1 VLGNLDPAKLLVILV
16 VVLVVVGPERLPKVA
31 RTLGAFWHEFSRVR
45 QEVVDEVRSALPD
58 TGDLPK
64 IPRIP
69 SVRGTLTGL
78 ITDSTSQTQPTSN
91 GQPRNGSSAPT
102 QAKRPVHAGAHTDV
116 FVPPA
121 DDPSMN

>member
-1 VLGNLDPAKLLVILV
+1 MLGNLDPAKILVILV

-31 RTLGAFWHEFSRVR
+31 RTLGAAWHEFQRVR

-58 TGDLPK
+58 TGDLPR

-69 SVRGTLTGL
+69 SVRGTLTGF
-78 ITDSTSQTQPTSN
+78 ITDASPPTPAGKDGQARNGATAPTSARAAT
-91 GQPRNGSSAPT
+91 G
-102 QAKRPVHAGAHTDV
+102 GARAEV

>member
-58 TGDLPK
+58 TDDLPK

-78 ITDSTSQTQPTSN
+78 ITDSTGQSQPTSN
-91 GQPRNGSSAPT
+91 GQPPNGSAAPAPET
-102 QAKRPVHAGAHTDV
+102 QPVHAGAHTGV